1 MTKRLLLAALLFAA
15 SALPLRADF
24 NAVARAIDSQD
35 GVRRIWI
42 PFLGVARAVVWVV
55 QPEGVRDFQLVTF
68 RNTGK
73 VDPQEL
79 QQIMRAKAGAGFQPL
94 VQVWSK
100 RTGEWSFIYAK
111 PSPDGDRIELL
122 VLAHEDDEQTVL
134 VRVEVDAKVLAREL
148 GERPRQVT
156 RMARDS
162 R

>member
-1 MTKRLLLAALLFAA
+1 MTKRLLLATLLVAA
-15 SALPLRADF
+15 TALPVHADF
-24 NAVARAIDSQD
+24 NAVARAIDSQN
-35 GVRRIWI
+35 GVHRIWI

-68 RNTGK
+68 RNTGN
-73 VDPQEL
+73 VDPHEL
-79 QQIMRAKAGAGFQPL
+79 QEIMRANAGAGFKPL

-111 PSPDGDRIELL
+111 PSPDGDRIELM

-134 VRVEVDAKVLAREL
+134 VRVDVDAKVLAKEL
-148 GERPRQVT
+148 GERPRHVT
-156 RMARDS
+156 HMAYS

>member
-1 MTKRLLLAALLFAA
+1 MIKRLLLATFLVA
-15 SALPLRADF
+15 SAALPLQADF

-68 RNTGK
+68 RNTGN

-79 QQIMRAKAGAGFQPL
+79 QQIMRAKAGEGFKPL

-111 PSPDGDRIELL
+111 PSADGDRIELM

-134 VRVEVDAKVLAREL
+134 VRVDVDAKVLAREL
-148 GERPRQVT
+148 GERPRHVT
-156 RMARDS
+156 RMAHS

>member
-1 MTKRLLLAALLFAA
+1 MIKRLAVATLLVATA
-15 SALPLRADF
+15 ALPLRADF
-24 NAVARAIDSQD
+24 NAVARAIDSQE

-68 RNTGK
+68 RNTGN
-73 VDPQEL
+73 VDPHEL
-79 QQIMRAKAGAGFQPL
+79 QQIMRAKAGEGFKPL

-111 PSPDGDRIELL
+111 PSADGDRIELM

-134 VRVEVDAKVLAREL
+134 VRVDVDAKVLAREL
-148 GERPRQVT
+148 GERPRHVT
-156 RMARDS
+156 RMAR

>member
-1 MTKRLLLAALLFAA
+1 MIKRLAVATLLVA
-15 SALPLRADF
+15 SVALPLRADF

-68 RNTGK
+68 RNTGN
-73 VDPQEL
+73 VDPHEL
-79 QQIMRAKAGAGFQPL
+79 QQIMRAKAGEGFKPL

-111 PSPDGDRIELL
+111 PSADGDRIELM

-134 VRVEVDAKVLAREL
+134 VRVDVDAKVLAREL
-148 GERPRQVT
+148 GERPRHVSH
-156 RMARDS
+156 MAR

>member
-1 MTKRLLLAALLFAA
+1 MTKRLLLAAVLFAA

-24 NAVARAIDSQD
+24 NAVARAIDSQE

-68 RNTGK
+68 RNTRN
-73 VDPQEL
+73 VDPRDL
-79 QQIMRAKAGAGFQPL
+79 QDILRAKAGAGFQPL

-111 PSPDGDRIELL
+111 PSPDGDRIELM

-148 GERPRQVT
+148 GERPRHVT
-156 RMARDS
+156 RMARHQ
-162 R
+162 

>member
-1 MTKRLLLAALLFAA
+1 MTKRLLLAAVLLAA

-68 RNTGK
+68 RNTRN
-73 VDPQEL
+73 VDPRDL
-79 QQIMRAKAGAGFQPL
+79 QDILRAKAGAGFQPL

-111 PSPDGDRIELL
+111 PSPDGDRIELM

-148 GERPRQVT
+148 GERPRHVT
-156 RMARDS
+156 RMAHS